1 MPGLLSTLFDTAELA
16 DREMQAD
23 DDTGFDA
30 DPQGGASD
38 NDGGEQ
44 SQSSQYDA
52 GADGGIDL
60 SPTVGVSHSAEAS
73 WEDPEG
79 TTHTYSSDTDLVF
92 TADVDAAF
100 GAAGSLGRSSIDE
113 G

>member
-1 MPGLLSTLFDTAELA
+1 MPGLLNQLF
-16 DREMQAD
+16 AD
-23 DDTGFDA
+23 D
-30 DPQGGASD
+30 SSSS
-38 NDGGEQ
+38 E

-52 GADGGIDL
+52 GADGGVDL

-100 GAAGSLGRSSIDE
+100 DVAGSLGQSSIDE